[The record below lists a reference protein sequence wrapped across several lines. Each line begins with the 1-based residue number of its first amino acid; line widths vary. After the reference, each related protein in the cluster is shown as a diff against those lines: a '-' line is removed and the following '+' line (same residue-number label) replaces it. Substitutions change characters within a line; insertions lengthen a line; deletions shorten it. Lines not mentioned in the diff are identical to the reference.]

1 MTPLD
6 LGFPP
11 QFDSFRPAQEEA
23 IEHILTTEKRFV
35 GIGAPPGVG
44 KSAIAYAIAKLLGG
58 RTVILTA
65 TLGLQQQY
73 QDQHFPGMVDIR
85 GRSNFA
91 CWESGTCEDGGRLGC
106 KDKLGCPYLS
116 AFRRQDAADIVT
128 TSYAYWLAVNEK
140 GTGMRQPDT
149 LILDEAGLAPEW
161 LSRALDFT
169 VSEREI
175 REAGIRMST
184 APGDENDVWVELAP
198 RIAAA
203 ALARYQTLKAIA
215 VPKFGH
221 ARDRHARDL
230 RRAEWL
236 VERGERMS
244 KLDSNWVVTRE
255 DGKDEGREWRF
266 ECIWPGKYREKL
278 FRFVPRVILMSAT
291 LRPKT
296 LGLLGIAQKDCD
308 FREWG
313 RQFPAANGPVLWIPT
328 VRVNSRLTGEG
339 EKRWLDRQREITRL
353 YPDRRGIDHTVS
365 YVRAKQV
372 AEYLRGTGMRHIEV
386 NGAAD
391 PDSQN
396 ARAAFEKHTSGP
408 ADSLLISPSF
418 GTGWDFKYQAAEYQ
432 IIAKIPTKDMRSKI
446 MQARREKDPTYEDYL
461 AAQDLVQACGRINRD
476 FDDRGTT
483 YLIDDGWTWFKGKAE
498 QHMPRWY
505 KIRKEEV
512 IPPVLPKIV

>member
-1 MTPLD
+1 MTPHD

-11 QFDSFRPAQEEA
+11 QFDQFRPAQEEA
-23 IEHILTTEKRFV
+23 IEYALTTDKRFV
-35 GIGAPPGVG
+35 GLGAPPGVG
-44 KSAIAYAIAKLLGG
+44 KSAIAYALAKLLGG

-65 TLGLQQQY
+65 TLGLQDQY
-73 QDQHFPGMVDIR
+73 ADQEFPGMVDIR

-91 CWESGTCEDGGRLGC
+91 CWEGGTCEDGGRLGC
-106 KDKLGCPYLS
+106 KDKGGCPYL
-116 AFRRQDAADIVT
+116 AKFRAQQDSDIVC
-128 TSYAYWLAVNEK
+128 TSYAYWLSVNEK
-140 GTGMRQPDT
+140 GQGMRAPET
-149 LILDEAGLAPEW
+149 LICDEAGLAAEW

-175 REAGIRMST
+175 REAGVRLSS
-184 APGDENDVWVELAP
+184 APGEDLDVWVELSSRLAE
-198 RIAAA
+198 AAF
-203 ALARYQTLKAIA
+203 ARYTSLKSIA
-215 VPKFGH
+215 PPKFGH

-236 VERGERMS
+236 VERCERMA
-244 KLDSNWVVTRE
+244 KLDSNWVITRE
-255 DGKDEGREWRF
+255 DGKDEGREWKF

-296 LGLLGIAQKDCD
+296 LGLLGIPQKDCD
-308 FREWG
+308 FKEWG
-313 RQFPAANGPVLWIPT
+313 RQFPAANGPVIWVPT
-328 VRVNSRLTGEG
+328 VRVNSKLAGEG
-339 EKRWLDRQREITRL
+339 EKRWLDRQVEITKL
-353 YPDRRGIDHTVS
+353 YSDRRGIDHTVS

-372 AEYLRGTGMRHIEV
+372 ADYLRREGLKHINV

-396 ARAAFEKHTSGP
+396 AREAFEKHVKGP

-418 GTGWDFKYQAAEYQ
+418 GTGWDFKGRAAEYQ

-446 MQARREKDPTYEDYL
+446 MQARRANDPSYEDYL
-461 AAQDLVQACGRINRD
+461 AAQDLVQSAGRINRD
-476 FDDRGTT
+476 FDDRGTS

-498 QHMPRWY
+498 QHMPRWF
-505 KIRKEEV
+505 RVRREDQ
-512 IPPVLPKIV
+512 IPPPLSKLN

>member
-1 MTPLD
+1 MCD
-6 LGFPP
+6 K
-11 QFDSFRPAQEEA
+11 
-23 IEHILTTEKRFV
+23 I
-35 GIGAPPGVG
+35 GI
-44 KSAIAYAIAKLLGG
+44 KL
-58 RTVILTA
+58 
-65 TLGLQQQY
+65 
-73 QDQHFPGMVDIR
+73 H
-85 GRSNFA
+85 S
-91 CWESGTCEDGGRLGC
+91 
-106 KDKLGCPYLS
+106 
-116 AFRRQDAADIVT
+116 
-128 TSYAYWLAVNEK
+128 
-140 GTGMRQPDT
+140 
-149 LILDEAGLAPEW
+149 
-161 LSRALDFT
+161 
-169 VSEREI
+169 
-175 REAGIRMST
+175 
-184 APGDENDVWVELAP
+184 APGDENDVWVGLAP
-198 RIAAA
+198 RIAAG
-203 ALARYQTLKAIA
+203 ALARYQALKATA
-215 VPKFGH
+215 PPKFGH
-221 ARDRHARDL
+221 ARDRHSRAL

-236 VERGERMS
+236 VERGERMA

-328 VRVNSRLTGEG
+328 VRVNSKLAGEG
-339 EKRWLDRQREITRL
+339 EKRWLDRQHEITRL
-353 YPDRRGIDHTVS
+353 YSDRRGIDHTVS

-396 ARAAFEKHTSGP
+396 ARAAFEKHTKGP
-408 ADSLLISPSF
+408 MDSLLISPSF

-476 FDDRGTT
+476 FDDRGTS

-498 QHMPRWY
+498 QHLPRWF
-505 KIRKEEV
+505 KVRKEEV
-512 IPPVLPKIV
+512 IPPVLPKL